1 MANVFDI
8 SENINASEELG
19 IDKDKALKSVELE
32 QKTGSD
38 REDIHANF
46 DDTFKFDAFKT
57 EVRATPLLAEYSKRS
72 PINAAIIKQDVPAWS
87 EVERLGNKFKYQVPK
102 TFASQNKAYSV
113 FDLMNY
119 DNGVPSFSTID
130 NDADRA
136 EALRKKDEYDA
147 KLKEYS
153 KYDRNVNDDEDS
165 FGYRAGPEVLGIAA
179 QMIQAPVL
187 EPAATAVGAT
197 VGGVIGSTVPVVGT
211 AAGAFTG
218 AVQVSSALSNF
229 KVTAGNLYDEAYL
242 SQPEDV
248 KSKINQ
254 RDAYAIS
261 MIAGM
266 VSGGIE
272 FLPAGKLFQ
281 KAFKGINLTKVAWA
295 EVIKEGAASNTGKA
309 LLYAWKEFKEQGLP
323 EYFQNITEATAKV
336 AIDPNK
342 DLTLGE
348 LGRMSIAPENL
359 EAAALGTL
367 AGPSIQGASTV
378 AKTSIGAL
386 YQGYQNSPILNN
398 ERGAIGDKPS
408 DDKGKTLYHRSNADF
423 TEYQGDMIWTYN
435 VDSPN
440 GINYG
445 ANLYTYKLSEDAK
458 IVNDDDLSNEIS
470 NEINSGQLSE
480 ETKKYFKDNNIDAVL
495 RHSVKGVEQVV
506 IVNKDKA
513 TLQKENKTKPTPK
526 DQVKR
531 EMRFILKQEI
541 EQDKAQVKAKSD
553 NLKTIIEVKKNIST
567 KDHAVAAEIQDD
579 LLPDSTNYILKNE
592 LAKLSVNNKTFK
604 AAFERITNQ
613 QISDDKET
621 YTVTDRQL
629 VDLVQYNQEIL
640 NNFRIKPEGNTQS
653 NYDTFVGKVEEN
665 KTKVSSVLDKLNS
678 PDLTPEERASIT
690 TDITTALEGTTEGV
704 FDPESRNQQPIFS
717 PEIAQSL
724 PETEVAQI
732 ETDIREARADV
743 AKVRVEQRQKQ
754 VDQIVSLDYHVGM
767 DERVQQ
773 IEETLDADKNGQ
785 LNLEKT
791 FNGTNALEPDV
802 INALRF
808 ITPNSSKKSRDLLVD
823 DIKSKHQEQGYS
835 AIAIDPT
842 TLPKNMRGLLNPKAN
857 TKVKMRLRDK
867 KVFVKGG
874 ISFDD
879 SIRVAKALGFKD
891 QYEMIEKLTTA
902 PSRDELFNERKEQAS
917 IEQFKESL
925 NDFGA
930 DKNDFL
936 DAFSKT
942 AMIHL
947 REIYTVMREKTGTAR
962 QMIKRLGRIQTIDSM
977 KSKSKQLVRKLK
989 VRELNP
995 AIYRRNQ
1002 INFMRNAADALVK
1015 GDFLA
1020 FFSNKEKQAL
1030 NTLLEADVYRAV
1042 SVLNGKYSK
1051 LAKLFRKDTQKIL
1064 AQAGQEYVD
1073 LFDALRNA
1081 VEFNP
1086 KKNASIQDNLKL
1098 LEPLIQSGYAIPEA
1112 IFKMSDAKVHVRDLT
1127 YDQTVALIDTM
1138 TNVVAAAKDAKSLKL
1153 KNETLD
1159 LLDVE
1164 TLIEEDL
1171 GQRADRNEQH
1181 YTDLLLEDN
1190 TSKGFLKQKY
1200 DKAVNLIGGFV
1211 HNITNFNNAMNSL
1224 TLGKEGTIYH
1234 DMFIDPLSENS
1245 ATKMSDIN
1253 TWHDYLGIMS
1263 KALGKDYKVYS
1274 SQKITVPELA
1284 TAKFKDNVI
1293 TKGHLIGMM
1302 GQIGNPNGVNVL
1314 EKDLG
1319 LPLADIM
1326 DIIEKYTTPEDARI
1340 VQSIHNYF
1348 DKVHW
1353 PKALERYKQL
1363 GMAPPEKVIASPY
1376 KIHGI
1381 DMKGGYY
1388 PINRVQ
1394 SKVEKLRYQASDWV
1408 DVIKGDKILD
1418 RLYTSVLNTFDGS
1431 DIERVKNAEGR
1442 LDYSFQGLD
1451 SSVKEMI
1458 HNNAY
1463 AKTMRDIGKV
1473 LSNKNNQRN
1482 IINILGI
1489 QRFTEMLGHLE
1500 TLANEKYED
1509 VSETERNINSFTN
1522 GITRAMYV
1530 NVLGSVYLVR
1540 PMTAAKQL
1548 FSAVPM
1554 LAQLTTKS
1562 GDFAKSFSYLWAATA
1577 DRTLVGQR
1585 EKFKVIQHI
1594 ADKNSQMRAMLNNI
1608 KDTYGSGAL
1617 DFIGL
1622 EDRFKFDIDQSRISK
1637 DIDRLRNLSLA
1648 YLNYIQIDINMRMYV
1663 ASYRMAIEGNIN
1675 GIAKDDMQA
1684 AEDFAGS
1691 LVEKSLSNSNPLLK
1705 SEFQKTNPNWMFAG
1719 SQALISYQAVYS
1731 AIDIANREGKI
1742 KPSEKW
1748 LAYSK
1753 AAMLT
1758 ALYGSSFALLTTALK
1773 EAVSSFDSEEE
1784 KKKQT
1789 DMSDYLYDLIFGS
1802 LDQVPV
1808 VSDLKYQFD
1817 EIVIGDRDPRT
1828 FMIGTPVTR
1837 MFIDFGKMFM
1847 AALDEDKKFS
1857 RSDYKQAF
1865 NVTRQWT
1872 GIPREGTSF
1881 LFDIFAPSTK
1891 PQIINEGASNDTGI
1905 NIMTPYDAMQS
1916 NQEGEET
1923 PKQEKSSILK
1933 EINDKL
1939 KSIVKLGD
1947 DDMRKEMSLLIR
1959 NSIVRD
1965 ITNPEGNEIKN
1976 LRWVNEEGKAVK
1988 RDLVLS
1994 DKEHDETM
2002 LMIDAISR
2010 YETLNHTRLENPDS
2024 SARGYL
2030 QFVQKTWK
2038 GKDKDGNDVG
2048 VANNYPEL
2056 NLPDKVEDATKYD
2069 QYAAMWKITGEH
2081 FLTLEKLGLP
2091 RSVENLYL
2099 LHLLG
2104 RGTFKTLSNLDDS
2117 TDIKAEGYHQIFSV
2131 DGNPKVYG
2139 RSKSLT
2145 VKDLKTRL
2153 RGQLMTNIDQAVEYA
2168 SENDYLTYIEP

>member
-119 DNGVPSFSTID
+119 DNGVLSFSTID

-136 EALRKKDEYDA
+136 ETLRKKDEYDA

-218 AVQVSSALSNF
+218 AVQASSALSNF

-295 EVIKEGAASNTGKA
+295 EVIKDGAASNTGKA

-348 LGRMSIAPENL
+348 LGRMLVAPENV

-398 ERGAIGDKPS
+398 ERGSIGDKPS
-408 DDKGKTLYHRSNADF
+408 DDK
-423 TEYQGDMIWTYN
+423 
-435 VDSPN
+435 P
-440 GINYG
+440 
-445 ANLYTYKLSEDAK
+445 
-458 IVNDDDLSNEIS
+458 
-470 NEINSGQLSE
+470 
-480 ETKKYFKDNNIDAVL
+480 
-495 RHSVKGVEQVV
+495 
-506 IVNKDKA
+506 
-513 TLQKENKTKPTPK
+513 
-526 DQVKR
+526 VKR

-567 KDHAVAAEIQDD
+567 KDHPVAAEIQDD
-579 LLPDSTNYILKNE
+579 LLPDETNYILKNE
-592 LAKLSVNNKTFK
+592 LAKLSLNNKTFK

-613 QISDDKET
+613 KISDDKET

-653 NYDTFVGKVEEN
+653 NYDDFVGKVEEN
-665 KTKVSSVLDKLNS
+665 KTKVSSVLDKLNT
-678 PDLTPEERASIT
+678 PELTPEERASIT
-690 TDITTALEGTTEGV
+690 TDITNTLEGTTEGV

-743 AKVRVEQRQKQ
+743 AKIRVEQRQKQ

-808 ITPNSSKKSRDLLVD
+808 ITPDSSKKSRDLLVD

-1015 GDFLA
+1015 GDFLS

-1234 DMFIDPLSENS
+1234 DIFIDPLSENS

-1253 TWHDYLGIMS
+1253 TWYDYLGIMS

-1408 DVIKGDKILD
+1408 DIIKGDNILD

-1540 PMTAAKQL
+1540 PMTAVKQL

-1594 ADKNSQMRAMLNNI
+1594 ADKSPQMRAMLNHI
-1608 KDTYGSGAL
+1608 KDTYGSSTL
-1617 DFIGL
+1617 DFVGL

-1637 DIDRLRNLSLA
+1637 DVDRLRNLSLA

-1675 GIAKDDMQA
+1675 GITKGDMQA

-1758 ALYGSSFALLTTALK
+1758 ALYGSSFAMLTTALK
-1773 EAVSSFDSEEE
+1773 EITNSFGSEEE
-1784 KKKQT
+1784 KKKET
-1789 DMSDYLYDLIFGS
+1789 GLFEYLYDLIFGS

-1837 MFIDFGKMFM
+1837 MFIDLGKMFM

-1865 NVTRQWT
+1865 NVTRQWS

-1933 EINDKL
+1933 EINDKM
-1939 KSIVKLGD
+1939 KSIVKFGD

-1965 ITNPEGNEIKN
+1965 ITNPEGNEIVSEFK
-1976 LRWVNEEGKAVK
+1976 GKRVTIT
-1988 RDLVLS
+1988 LS

-2010 YETLNHTRLENPDS
+2010 YETLNHTMLENPGS

-2038 GKDKDGNDVG
+2038 GTDKDGNDVG
-2048 VANNYPEL
+2048 VVNKYPEL
-2056 NLPDKVEDATKYD
+2056 NLPDKVEDSTKHD

-2081 FLTLEKLGLP
+2081 FLTLKELGLP

-2104 RGTFKTLSNLDDS
+2104 RGTFKTLSNLDES
-2117 TDIKAEGYHQIFSV
+2117 TDIKAEGYRQIFSV

-2168 SENDYLTYIEP
+2168 SENEYLTYNEP

>member
-19 IDKDKALKSVELE
+19 IDKDKALKSVEIE
-32 QKTGSD
+32 QRTGSD

-46 DDTFKFDAFKT
+46 EDTFKFDATKT
-57 EVRATPLLAEYSKRS
+57 EIRATPLLAEYSKRS
-72 PINAAIIKQDVPAWS
+72 PINAAIIKQDVSTWS
-87 EVERLGNKFKYQVPK
+87 EVERLGNKFKYQLPK

-119 DNGVPSFSTID
+119 DNGVLSFSTID

-165 FGYRAGPEVLGIAA
+165 FAYRAGPEVLGIAA

-187 EPAATAVGAT
+187 EPAVTALGAT
-197 VGGVIGSTVPVVGT
+197 VGAGIGSTVPVVGS
-211 AAGAFTG
+211 AVGAFTG
-218 AVQVSSALSNF
+218 AVQASSALSNF

-272 FLPAGKLFQ
+272 FLPAGKLFK
-281 KAFKGINLTKVAWA
+281 KAFKGIDLTKVAWA
-295 EVIKEGAASNTGKA
+295 QVIKEGAASNTGKA

-348 LGRMSIAPENL
+348 FGNMLIAPENL

-367 AGPSIQGASTV
+367 AGPTIQGASTV

-408 DDKGKTLYHRSNADF
+408 DDKPA
-423 TEYQGDMIWTYN
+423 
-435 VDSPN
+435 
-440 GINYG
+440 
-445 ANLYTYKLSEDAK
+445 
-458 IVNDDDLSNEIS
+458 
-470 NEINSGQLSE
+470 
-480 ETKKYFKDNNIDAVL
+480 
-495 RHSVKGVEQVV
+495 
-506 IVNKDKA
+506 
-513 TLQKENKTKPTPK
+513 
-526 DQVKR
+526 KR

-567 KDHAVAAEIQDD
+567 KDHPVAAEIQDN
-579 LLPDSTNYILKNE
+579 LLPDETNYILKNE
-592 LAKLSVNNKTFK
+592 LVKLSENNKSFK

-613 QISDDKET
+613 QISDDKDT

-640 NNFRIKPEGNTQS
+640 NNFRIKPEGNTQA

-665 KTKVSSVLDKLNS
+665 KAKVSSVLDKLNS
-678 PDLTPEERASIT
+678 PELTPEERASIT
-690 TDITTALEGTTEGV
+690 SDITNTLEGTTEGV
-704 FDPESRNQQPIFS
+704 FDVESRDQQPVFS

-724 PETEVAQI
+724 PEAEVTQI
-732 ETDIREARADV
+732 ESDIRESRSKV
-743 AKVRVEQRQKQ
+743 AEIRVAQRQKQ
-754 VDQIVSLDYHVGM
+754 VDRIVSLDYHVEM
-767 DERVQQ
+767 DKRVQE
-773 IEETLDADKNGQ
+773 IEQALDADKEGR
-785 LNLEKT
+785 LDLEKT
-791 FNGTNALEPDV
+791 FNGTNALEEDV

-808 ITPNSSKKSRDLLVD
+808 ITPDSSNKSRDLLID
-823 DIKSKHQEQGYS
+823 DIKSKHQEEGYS

-891 QYEMIEKLTTA
+891 QYEMIEKLTTT

-977 KSKSKQLVRKLK
+977 KSKSKQLVRRLK

-1002 INFMRNAADALVK
+1002 NIALREAADALAK

-1020 FFSNKEKQAL
+1020 FFSNKEKQVL
-1030 NTLLEADVYRAV
+1030 NTLLEADAYRAI

-1064 AQAGQEYVD
+1064 AEAGQDYVD

-1086 KKNASIQDNLKL
+1086 KKNATIQTKLKV
-1098 LEPLIQSGYAIPEA
+1098 LEPLIQSGYAIPDV
-1112 IFKMSDAKVHVRDLT
+1112 IYKMSDTKVHVRDLT

-1138 TNVVAAAKDAKSLKL
+1138 INVVAAAKDAKSLTL
-1153 KNETLD
+1153 KNQTLD

-1164 TLIEEDL
+1164 TIFEEDL

-1181 YTDLLLEDN
+1181 YNDLLLEDN
-1190 TSKGFLKQKY
+1190 TSKSWLK
-1200 DKAVNLIGGFV
+1200 DKFTSPVNLIGGFV
-1211 HNITNFNNAMNSL
+1211 KSLLNFNVAMNSL

-1234 DMFIDPLSENS
+1234 DIFIDPLTES
-1245 ATKMSDIN
+1245 ADTKMRDMT
-1253 TWHDYLGIMS
+1253 TWQDYLGVMS
-1263 KALGKDYKVYS
+1263 KALGKDFQSYS
-1274 SQKITVPELA
+1274 AQEVTVPEFA
-1284 TAKFKDNVI
+1284 SDRFKDGVI
-1293 TKGHLIGMM
+1293 TKGHLLGMM
-1302 GQIGNPNGVNVL
+1302 GQIGHVGKNPKDIHIL

-1319 LPLADIM
+1319 LPLADII
-1326 DIIEKYTTPEDARI
+1326 DIIEKYTTPEDARM
-1340 VQSIHNYF
+1340 VQSVHNYF

-1363 GMAPPEKVIASPY
+1363 GMAPPEKTIAAPY
-1376 KIHGI
+1376 QIHGI
-1381 DMKGGYY
+1381 EMKGGYW
-1388 PINRVQ
+1388 PVNRRQ
-1394 SKVEKLRYQASDWV
+1394 SVVEKLRYQASNWTDI
-1408 DVIKGDKILD
+1408 IKGDNILD
-1418 RLYTSVLNTFDGS
+1418 KLYTSVLNTFDGS
-1431 DIERVKNAEGR
+1431 DIERKQNANAKI
-1442 LDYSFQGLD
+1442 DYSFQGLER
-1451 SSVKEMI
+1451 SVKEMI

-1473 LSNKNNQRN
+1473 LSNRNNQKN

-1489 QRFTEMLGHLE
+1489 QRFTELLGYLE
-1500 TLANEKYED
+1500 HVANEKYED
-1509 VSETERNINSFTN
+1509 LSEQQRTYKDFNSAFTK
-1522 GITRAMYV
+1522 AMYV
-1530 NVLGSVYLVR
+1530 NVLGSTYGFR
-1540 PMTAAKQL
+1540 PVTAVKQL

-1554 LAQLTTKS
+1554 LALLTAKS
-1562 GDFAKSFSYLWAATA
+1562 GDLARSFTYLLSATT
-1577 DRTLVGQR
+1577 DRTLVSQKD
-1585 EKFKVIQHI
+1585 KFKVIQYI
-1594 ADKNSQMRAMLNNI
+1594 ADKSPQMRAMLNAI
-1608 KDTYGSGAL
+1608 KDTYGEKAL
-1617 DFIGL
+1617 DWIGL
-1622 EDRFKFDIDQSRISK
+1622 EERFKFDINESRISK
-1637 DIDRLRNLSLA
+1637 DIDKLRNFSLG

-1663 ASYRMAIEGNIN
+1663 AGYRMAIEGHIA
-1675 GIAKDDMQA
+1675 GIDKGDIQA
-1684 AEDFAGS
+1684 AEDFAES
-1691 LVEKSLSNSNPLLK
+1691 LVEKSLSNSSPLLK
-1705 SEFQKTNPNWMFAG
+1705 SEFQKAHPEWMFAG
-1719 SQALISYQAVYS
+1719 SQALVLFQSAYS
-1731 AIDIANREGKI
+1731 AVDVANREGKI

-1753 AAMLT
+1753 AA
-1758 ALYGSSFALLTTALK
+1758 ALVVAFGSSYAILSVALK
-1773 EAVSSFDSEEE
+1773 QLMAMGGGEEDKD
-1784 KKKQT
+1784 KKGWL
-1789 DMSDYLYDLIFGS
+1789 DYVYATFFGWM
-1802 LDQVPV
+1802 DQVPIL
-1808 VSDLKYQFD
+1808 SQAKYQFD
-1817 EIVIGDRDPRT
+1817 RVVIEGKDPRYAE
-1828 FMIGTPVTR
+1828 FGTPIVLFAQDSLKLTLAG
-1837 MFIDFGKMFM
+1837 IEEGKNV
-1847 AALDEDKKFS
+1847 S
-1857 RSDYKQAF
+1857 RRTYDQAY
-1865 NVTRQWT
+1865 NMLRRSS
-1872 GIPREGTSF
+1872 GIPKEGTDF
-1881 LFDIFAPSTK
+1881 IFDIFAGSKK
-1891 PQIINEGASNDTGI
+1891 PKIINEGASDDTGTQTF
-1905 NIMTPYDAMQS
+1905 NEEMSPYDAMKIDSDGQDI
-1916 NQEGEET
+1916 QET
-1923 PKQEKSSILK
+1923 PKEEKKSLLK
-1933 EINDKL
+1933 EVADKM

-1947 DDMRKEMSLLIR
+1947 DDMRKELLLIQR
-1959 NSIVRD
+1959 NAILRD
-1965 ITNPEGNEIKN
+1965 ITNPDGNEIKYTM
-1976 LRWVNEEGKAVK
+1976 WAEDGSPIQKTIS
-1988 RDLVLS
+1988 LS
-1994 DKEHDETM
+1994 DKEHDELM
-2002 LMIDAISR
+2002 LSIDAIAR
-2010 YETLNHTRLENPDS
+2010 FETVDFTKLESKNS
-2024 SARGYL
+2024 SARGYH
-2030 QFVQKTWK
+2030 QIVQGTW
-2038 GKDKDGNDVG
+2038 DGILKKYKKELDLPSTVMEATKYQQYAAQWKLMGEHLSNIKKIG
-2048 VANNYPEL
+2048 VSRSIENLYMAHNLPPATFKYL
-2056 NLPDKVEDATKYD
+2056 MNLPDNAELMTSENKIAFNVE
-2069 QYAAMWKITGEH
+2069 
-2081 FLTLEKLGLP
+2081 
-2091 RSVENLYL
+2091 
-2099 LHLLG
+2099 
-2104 RGTFKTLSNLDDS
+2104 
-2117 TDIKAEGYHQIFSV
+2117 
-2131 DGNPKVYG
+2131 GNPRLYNRKDKNG
-2139 RSKSLT
+2139 RYTINRSSLT
-2145 VKDLKTRL
+2145 KSEFLKNLRQDL
-2153 RGQLMTNIDQAVEYA
+2153 MPYIDKAVEYA
-2168 SENDYLTYIEP
+2168 SENEYLTYNEP